1 VLGSF
6 IIGLPEKGIKIF
18 SRPFITNNIY
28 MKKI

>member
-6 IIGLPEKGIKIF
+6 IVGVSKKGIKIF